1 MFLSSKYIFVDL
13 RESFANPVVT
23 RTVGILDWTVQKLI
37 TLVSK
42 QEQNNYI
49 FLIQEVLFIDFI
61 YKGKK
66 GGRGLKSVE
75 LWLEGRIIAIRQYQ
89 DKKSNDGISN
99 SKRAIPNTWNRK
111 INSG

>member
-1 MFLSSKYIFVDL
+1 M
-13 RESFANPVVT
+13 
-23 RTVGILDWTVQKLI
+23 
-37 TLVSK
+37 
-42 QEQNNYI
+42 
-49 FLIQEVLFIDFI
+49 LFIDFI

-99 SKRAIPNTWNRK
+99 SKRAISNTWNRK
-111 INSG
+111 RNSG